1 MLDFTNKNHKWI
13 LIQILVWGIGK
24 LLFLS
29 IKLWGFQENQMQ
41 HVNINLGVLL
51 AVVTFSGFVDGLF
64 FGLIDTALDNRFQ
77 HFSLFKRLAIK
88 CVCNLAIG
96 LLFTFSLIPTI
107 IGHSSGEASNIV
119 IANLVP
125 SNVLMITIY
134 IFIITFL
141 LQLFKL
147 VFQWVL
153 VNNFSE
159 LISLQQNGAEEDRI
173 FIFLDM
179 KSSTT
184 IAEKLGPEKY
194 SLFIKDCF
202 NDMIKSSE
210 ITGGEIYQYVGD
222 EAIFSWL
229 AKDENFRH
237 AVYHFFSFR
246 KNIQSRSAYYMKQ
259 YGVVPQFKAAIHHGK
274 VIRTQVGTTKRSIAF
289 HGDVVNTCSR
299 IQGLCNQ
306 LNCDLLISEPV
317 ANRLSELYHIKNE
330 GQFELR
336 GKDLGV
342 NLFSVNAN

>member
-1 MLDFTNKNHKWI
+1 MLDFANKNHKWI
-13 LIQILVWGIGK
+13 LIQMLVWGMGK

-29 IKLWGFQENQMQ
+29 IKLWGFQDNQLQ
-41 HVNINLGVLL
+41 HVNMNLGVLL
-51 AVVTFSGFVDGLF
+51 AVVTISGFVDGLF
-64 FGLIDTALDNRFQ
+64 FGLIDISLDFRFQ
-77 HFSLFKRLAIK
+77 QLSLVKRLIIK
-88 CVCNLAIG
+88 SLCNLVIG

-107 IGHSSGEASNIV
+107 IDQISHQGTQIDFS
-119 IANLVP
+119 NLVP

-134 IFIITFL
+134 IFIITFV

-147 VFQWVL
+147 VFQWVQVDKL
-153 VNNFSE
+153 SE
-159 LISLQQNGAEEDRI
+159 LISLSQNGEEEDRI

-184 IAEKLGPEKY
+184 IAEQLGAETY
-194 SLFIKDCF
+194 SHFVKDCF
-202 NDMIKSSE
+202 NDMLKSSE

-222 EAIFSWL
+222 EAIFSWV

-246 KNIQSRSAYYMKQ
+246 KNIQSRNDYYLKH
-259 YGVVPQFKAAIHHGK
+259 YGILPEFKGAIHHGK
-274 VIRTQVGTTKRSIAF
+274 VVRTQVGTTKRSIAF

-317 ANRLSELYHIKNE
+317 AIKLSELFHLKNE

-336 GKDLGV
+336 GKETGV
-342 NLFSVNAN
+342 KLFSVNAN